1 MVYDL
6 IILGTGAAGLTASIY
21 SSRYK
26 LNHLVFGEK
35 PGGQISDAH
44 LIENYPGFKSITGA
58 ELAEKFFDH
67 AKGYGVEIIGE
78 AIGQIRKTEEN
89 GEQRTEERRNGE
101 IKTEDGA
108 QGGAVRGSHLLTK
121 DETSHRQDP
130 REQRTEE
137 RINGE
142 ETVFEVA
149 TKSGKSYQAKTLILA
164 MGARH
169 RALNVPGEDVF
180 LGRGVSYCATCDA
193 PLYKDKTVAVVGGGD
208 SALTAALLL
217 AEYAV
222 KVYLIHR
229 GADYRG
235 EPVWVEKLRAKG
247 NVVEVLGNE
256 IVKIMGK
263 GKPENNSEAVRG
275 SHLLTKGGT
284 SHETFREKDFNKTVG
299 AVELKNEFQG
309 NKLVTVDGVF
319 VEVGLIPAASL
330 VNALGVTVTPDGS
343 VQITADGR
351 TDVPGIF
358 GAGDLCRIPDMVS
371 LRQIIT
377 SAAQGALAAASSY
390 QYLHKKGVNPSWG

>member
-6 IILGTGAAGLTASIY
+6 IILGTGASGLTASIY

-35 PGGQISDAH
+35 PGGQIVDAH

-78 AIGQIRKTEEN
+78 AIGQIRKVDVSGSLE
-89 GEQRTEERRNGE
+89 
-101 IKTEDGA
+101 GA
-108 QGGAVRGSHLLTK
+108 TSVSEAG
-121 DETSHRQDP
+121 TSHA
-130 REQRTEE
+130 EE
-137 RINGE
+137 LIY
-142 ETVFEVA
+142 EVA

-193 PLYKDKTVAVVGGGD
+193 PLYKGKTVAVVGGGD

-229 GADYRG
+229 GAEYRG

-256 IVKIMGK
+256 IVKIIGK
-263 GKPENNSEAVRG
+263 SELNTLKDATSVSEAG
-275 SHLLTKGGT
+275 
-284 SHETFREKDFNKTVG
+284 TFREKDSNKTVGAARPPRTPGAAGVVG
-299 AVELKNEFQG
+299 AVELKNEFHG
-309 NKLVTVDGVF
+309 NKTITVDGVF

-330 VNALGVTVTPDGS
+330 VNALGVTVVPDGS

-351 TDVPGIF
+351 TNVPGIF
-358 GAGDLCRIPDMVS
+358 GAGDLCRIPDTVA

-377 SAAQGALAAASSY
+377 SAAQGALAAASAY